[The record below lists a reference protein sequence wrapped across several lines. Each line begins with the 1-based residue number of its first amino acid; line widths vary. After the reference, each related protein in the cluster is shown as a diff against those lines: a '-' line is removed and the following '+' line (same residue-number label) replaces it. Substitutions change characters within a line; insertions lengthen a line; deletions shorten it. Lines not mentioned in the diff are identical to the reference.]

1 MAVLKR
7 VKFDQNMDM
16 EKSVL
21 RRTTLPFLGLLPFI
35 LSCLSCPVGHHWKE
49 LCKIL
54 ERSWHKRGRIS
65 PFSLYHSPTPSLPLA
80 FWVQGFRCLN
90 VGPVGS
96 RCCQDWICCA
106 GPFHRACGLRV
117 WNLGHVLGTECA
129 SALGHREIIV
139 GSVLMQ
145 TSHGGVGFETFAF
158 SVWVWEWLCII
169 AIVDFG
175 DNLMKNVVLWKFDFA
190 V

>member
-7 VKFDQNMDM
+7 VKFDQNVDI

-35 LSCLSCPVGHHWKE
+35 LSSLSCPVGHHWKE
-49 LCKIL
+49 FCKIL
-54 ERSWHKRGRIS
+54 ERSWRKRGRIS

-90 VGPVGS
+90 VGSVGS
-96 RCCQDWICCA
+96 RCCQDWTCCA
-106 GPFHRACGLRV
+106 GPFHGACGLRV

-129 SALGHREIIV
+129 SALGHQWNHSGV
-139 GSVLMQ
+139 YADADQPWGSRI
-145 TSHGGVGFETFAF
+145 
-158 SVWVWEWLCII
+158 WDLC
-169 AIVDFG
+169 FF
-175 DNLMKNVVLWKFDFA
+175 NVSMRMTMYNSNRWFWG
-190 V
+190 